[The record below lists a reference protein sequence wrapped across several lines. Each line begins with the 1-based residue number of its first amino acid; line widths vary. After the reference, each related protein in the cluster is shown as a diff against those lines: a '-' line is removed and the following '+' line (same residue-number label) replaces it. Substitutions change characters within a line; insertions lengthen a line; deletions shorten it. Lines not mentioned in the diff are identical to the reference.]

1 MQILVQDVF
10 KDAMGLI
17 GATEIDEVPS
27 SNEMAVAMRV
37 ANVMLGNWSSKRLL
51 LRSPRTVI
59 MPLVSGKNTY
69 TIGLS
74 GCDITTGKPLII
86 TSAYYRD
93 NNNVDKVISVVP
105 LEQYNNLGIKST
117 MSEPECIA
125 YDPGSEQQTSH
136 RGTIYTYPT
145 PPQGGT
151 IFFQCTQY
159 ISEVSNLTDMLLFEP
174 AYYEAFIYNLAV
186 RLYRHYHTS
195 GDIPGDIVAIA
206 GNALQALRTM
216 NSQKTL
222 ASSDFYSGRRYNVY
236 TDGY

>member
-1 MQILVQDVF
+1 MQILVQDAL

-27 SNEMAVAMRV
+27 SSETAVAMRV

-51 LRSPRTVI
+51 LRSPRMVTI
-59 MPLVSGKNTY
+59 PLVSGKNTY

-74 GCDITTGKPLII
+74 GCDITTGKPLTI
-86 TSAYYRD
+86 TSGYYRGD
-93 NNNVDKVISVVP
+93 NGVDEVISIIS
-105 LEQYNNLGIKST
+105 LEQYNNLGVKST

-136 RGTIYTYPT
+136 RGTIYVYPT
-145 PPQGGT
+145 PSQGGT

-159 ISEVSNLTDMLLFEP
+159 ISEISNLTDTLLFEP

-195 GDIPGDIVAIA
+195 GDVPGDVVAIA

-222 ASSDFYSGRRYNVY
+222 ASSDFSGGRRYNVY